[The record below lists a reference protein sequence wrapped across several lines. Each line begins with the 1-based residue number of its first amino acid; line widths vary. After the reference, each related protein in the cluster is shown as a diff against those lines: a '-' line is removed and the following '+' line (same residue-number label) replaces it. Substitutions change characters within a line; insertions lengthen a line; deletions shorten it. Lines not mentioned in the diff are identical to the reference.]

1 MCARKRYSSFFCK
14 RLIFIDKYLI
24 LSQFPSLL
32 YFPANANFNLMQ
44 CLINNN
50 NKLDKKLDKMLQLQE
65 NLQQSLNSGL
75 AALRRCIFNMQERQ
89 FPSSFILVDDEP
101 AIDIEPES
109 ASDAASDGLRAIR
122 SAVSKLNDIS
132 NMIRDPQTAI
142 ENSFQRRVIL
152 MLVCEACGS
161 PVRPGYKISRPNEQ
175 VIGRYLP
182 LARIGIMICHNDIWL
197 FEVN

>member
-1 MCARKRYSSFFCK
+1 
-14 RLIFIDKYLI
+14 
-24 LSQFPSLL
+24 
-32 YFPANANFNLMQ
+32 MQ
-44 CLINNN
+44 CLINDVD
-50 NKLDKKLDKMLQLQE
+50 KLDKKLDKVLKLQE

-75 AALRRCIFNMQERQ
+75 AALRKSIFNMQERQ

-109 ASDAASDGLRAIR
+109 ASESASSIGLTAIR
-122 SAVSKLNDIS
+122 SAVSKLSDIY
-132 NMIRDPQTAI
+132 NTVRDPQTAI
-142 ENSFQRRVIL
+142 ENSFQRRVVL

-182 LARIGIMICHNDIWL
+182 LARIGMYTYKYHDIPPR
-197 FEVN
+197 